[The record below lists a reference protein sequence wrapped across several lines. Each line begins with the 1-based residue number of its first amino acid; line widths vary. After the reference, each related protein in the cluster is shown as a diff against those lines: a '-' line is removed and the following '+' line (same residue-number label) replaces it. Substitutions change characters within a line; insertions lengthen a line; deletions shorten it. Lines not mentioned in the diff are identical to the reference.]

1 MGKLREMYDA
11 SPLLFVIKVL
21 VAVIGI
27 GISIFQLYTGAF
39 GVFDAFKQRTIHVMA
54 LTALSFLIK
63 PTFSKWSTRKNACID
78 LPLALLSIAIGVYI
92 MLSYDRLSS
101 REWYWGPLTEI
112 DITVGVLIILLTL
125 EAARR
130 VVGPALP
137 IVALF
142 FVAYALYGGH
152 LPYPFTIKSPTLL
165 MFVDHMSMTTQAIF
179 GIPTG
184 VSATFVFLFILFG
197 AFMEQTG
204 AGKFIIDFSMAL
216 VGRATGGPA
225 KVAVIASGLFGT
237 VSGHSVA
244 NVYGTGTI
252 TIPLMKRMGFHR
264 DYAGAVEAAASTG
277 GQLMPPIM
285 GAAAFIMAE
294 MLGTEYLTVAIA
306 ATIPA
311 LLYYTALFFSCHV
324 SAVRLGLK
332 ASDEEVPH
340 MGQVLR
346 EGAHFFIPLLVL
358 VVVLVMGFSAFRAAF
373 IAIVTLIIVANL
385 RKSSRMSLKQYFD
398 ALVDGAK
405 QGTVIAVSCACAGI
419 VVGVLD
425 ITGVG
430 LKFVSIVTMLS
441 MGYEFL
447 ALVLVMISCL
457 VLGMGVPTAPAYI
470 VVAMIAGPMLIQ
482 LGVVPLAAH
491 MFVFYSAMLSAI
503 TPPVALAAYAGAA
516 ISGGSV
522 MRTGVISSRLGF
534 VTFVVPYLFVY
545 NPALL
550 WQGPLWFVLFSA
562 VTAFIGVLSVVFA
575 FEGFMFDKLKVY
587 NRAILLGLGLLL
599 MHSNIMINI
608 VCLVALVAMFLALRH
623 QNRQQQQEAANAA

>member
-1 MGKLREMYDA
+1 MGKLRDMYSA
-11 SPLLFVIKVL
+11 SPLLFLLKAL
-21 VAVIGI
+21 VASISV
-27 GISIFQLYTGAF
+27 GISLFQLYTGAF
-39 GVFDAFKQRTIHVMA
+39 GVLDAYLQRTIHVLPLM
-54 LTALSFLIK
+54 ALSFLIK
-63 PTFSKWSTRKNACID
+63 PTFPKLSVQKNALID
-78 LPLALLSIAIGVYI
+78 LPLALLSLGIGVY
-92 MLSYDRLSS
+92 MVLNYDRLST
-101 REWYWGPLTEI
+101 REWYWGPMTTT
-112 DITVGVLIILLTL
+112 DISLGVLMIILTL
-125 EAARR
+125 ESARR

-137 IVALF
+137 IVAIF
-142 FVAYALYGGH
+142 FIAYALYGSH
-152 LPYPFTIKSPTLL
+152 LPYPFTIKSPAPL
-165 MFVDHMSMTTQAIF
+165 MFVDHMFMTTQAIF

-216 VGRATGGPA
+216 VGRSTGGPA

-294 MLGTEYLTVAIA
+294 MLGTDYLTVAVA
-306 ATIPA
+306 ACIPA
-311 LLYYTALFFSCHV
+311 LLYYTALFFSCHI
-324 SAVRLGLK
+324 SAVRLNLG
-332 ASDEEVPH
+332 ASSDEVPS
-340 MGQVLR
+340 MKKILV

-358 VVVLVMGFSAFRAAF
+358 IAVLVMGFSAFRAAF
-373 IAIVTLIIVANL
+373 IAIVTLIVVANL
-385 RKSSRMSLKQYFD
+385 RKSSRMTLRQYFE
-398 ALVDGAK
+398 ALADGAK
-405 QGTVIAVSCACAGI
+405 QSTVIAVSCACAGI

-430 LKFVSIVTMLS
+430 LKFVSIVTELS

-447 ALVLVMISCL
+447 ALVLVMASCL

-470 VVAMIAGPMLIQ
+470 VVAMIACPMLIQ
-482 LGVVPLAAH
+482 LGVVPIAAH
-491 MFVFYSAMLSAI
+491 MFVFYSALLSAI

-516 ISGGSV
+516 ISGGGV
-522 MRTGVISSRLGF
+522 MRTGVLASRLGF
-534 VTFVVPYLFVY
+534 VTFVVPYLFIY

-550 WQGPLWFVLFSA
+550 CQGPLWFIAFST
-562 VTAFIGVLSVVFA
+562 VTGFIGVLSAVFA
-575 FEGFMFDKLKVY
+575 LEGYMFDRLKVY
-587 NRAILLGLGLLL
+587 NRLVLLALGFCL
-599 MHSNIMINI
+599 MHHSIPLN
-608 VCLVALVAMFLALRH
+608 VAALAGFLALAFVLR
-623 QNRQQQQEAANAA
+623 RQGRLAREAVQPA

>member
-1 MGKLREMYDA
+1 MGKLKEMYDA
-11 SPLLFVIKVL
+11 SPVLFLVKAL
-21 VAVIGI
+21 VACISV
-27 GISIFQLYTGAF
+27 GISLFQLYTGAF
-39 GVFDAFKQRTIHVMA
+39 GVLDAYLQRTIHVLPLM
-54 LTALSFLIK
+54 ALSFLIK
-63 PTFSKWSTRKNACID
+63 PTFPKWSTQKNALID
-78 LPLALLSIAIGVYI
+78 VPLALVSLGIGLYMV
-92 MLSYDRLSS
+92 LNYDRIST
-101 REWYWGPLTEI
+101 REWYWDPITQA
-112 DITVGVLIILLTL
+112 DIILGVLTVLLTL

-137 IVALF
+137 IVAICF
-142 FVAYALYGGH
+142 IAYAMFGGK
-152 LPYPFTIKSPTLL
+152 LPYPFTIKSPTPL
-165 MFVDHMSMTTQAIF
+165 MFIDHLFMTTQAIF

-216 VGRATGGPA
+216 VGRSTGGPA

-244 NVYGTGTI
+244 NVYGTGVI

-294 MLGTEYLTVAIA
+294 MLGTEYLTVAVA
-306 ATIPA
+306 ACIPA

-324 SAVRLGLK
+324 AAVREGLK
-332 ASDEEVPH
+332 ARLEDVPS
-340 MGQVLR
+340 MKKTLI
-346 EGAHFFIPLLVL
+346 EGAHFFIPLIIL
-358 VVVLVMGFSAFRAAF
+358 VVALVMGFSAFRAAF
-373 IAIVTLIIVANL
+373 IAIVSLIVVANL
-385 RKSSRMSLKQYFD
+385 RKSSRMSLRQYFD

-430 LKFVSIVTMLS
+430 LKFVSIVTELS

-447 ALVLVMISCL
+447 ALLLVMASCL

-470 VVAMIAGPMLIQ
+470 VVAMIACPMLIK
-482 LGVVPLAAH
+482 LGVVPIAAH
-491 MFVFYSAMLSAI
+491 MFVFYSALLSAI

-516 ISGGSV
+516 ISGGGV
-522 MRTGVISSRLGF
+522 MRTGIIASRLGF
-534 VTFVVPYLFVY
+534 VTFIVPYLCIY

-550 WQGPLWFVLFSA
+550 WQGPLWFVAFSA
-562 VTAFIGVLSVVFA
+562 VTGFIGVVSAVFA
-575 FEGFMFDKLKVY
+575 LEGYMFERLKFY
-587 NRAILLGLGLLL
+587 NRIVLLGVGLCLMHHSILLNLAALAGFAA
-599 MHSNIMINI
+599 M
-608 VCLVALVAMFLALRH
+608 VLVLKR
-623 QNRQQQQEAANAA
+623 QNRQAEEVAQAA